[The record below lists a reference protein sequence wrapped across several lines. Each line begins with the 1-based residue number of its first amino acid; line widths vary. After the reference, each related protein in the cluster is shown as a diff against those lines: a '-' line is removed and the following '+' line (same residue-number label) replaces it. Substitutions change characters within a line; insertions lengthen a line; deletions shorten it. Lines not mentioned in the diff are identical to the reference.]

1 MKHNIIWMPL
11 GTTPER
17 LSALVEENDGLP
29 RYFRVDT
36 SSVQKPDEN
45 LMKLALRDS
54 AAKQLLMHLT
64 TLGFFLYYNTTD
76 ESRLIRHDRVVHHW
90 PAVKE
95 GTFSASD
102 SGIVFQLEE
111 PESGQFD
118 GLVVVFSPINSKPR
132 LSRYFWP
139 SFPKLQKFLAPNTA
153 VLRIA
158 DVGGVKGAFYLD
170 TTAAPDNSQRVNE
183 FIAATAREHDVPQE
197 KIVLYGASKGGT
209 GAAYHGLA
217 AGWKFVA
224 VDPIVSDEWYEEHE
238 RDYHFT
244 SGSVFPRPKQDVF
257 SELVN
262 EVSCS
267 RRTSDQR
274 SVIVTS
280 SRSPQFTY
288 INRLLGPL
296 FGELAVFDSSNPAIK
311 THPDVARQ
319 TIYIQVM
326 ALNALLTGVP
336 MPAGISPVP

>member
-1 MKHNIIWMPL
+1 MKHNIIWAPL
-11 GTTPER
+11 GTTADEVGV
-17 LSALVEENDGLP
+17 LVEENDGLP
-29 RYFRVDT
+29 RYFRIDT
-36 SSVQKPDEN
+36 SSAQKPDDD
-45 LMKLALRDS
+45 LMKLALRDP

-64 TLGFFLYYNTTD
+64 TLGFSVYYNTTD
-76 ESRLIRHDRVVHHW
+76 ESRLIRHDRIVHHW

-102 SGIVFQLEE
+102 SGIVYQFEE
-111 PESGQFD
+111 PSSGQVD
-118 GLVVVFSPINSKPR
+118 GLVVVLSPINSKPR

-170 TTAAPDNSQRVNE
+170 TTAVPDNSQRVNE

-319 TIYIQVM
+319 TIYLQVM

-336 MPAGISPVP
+336 LPSGISPVP